1 MGRIGI
7 ADGGARRQA
16 RTGQMTAHR
25 IVNSKQTEPPPFN
38 KHGAAAA
45 IRVLQVAKDL
55 RQYPIFGYTMA
66 FVTIGLATLL
76 QWLAKAQYA
85 GSPFLTIY
93 PAIIVAALIG
103 GRGPGFLAAVLAGGS
118 QWSLFIPGLHWLAV
132 ASYAFDASICVM
144 LIDYINRTL
153 DLLLANIDREKQAK
167 QHQYL
172 LAKELH
178 HRIQNLFTVI
188 QGVIRFSLSGE
199 GGVQKSVIRRELSDR
214 LQSMSAAN
222 RAITDSMGDG
232 VRLLDLVNNEIRGFE
247 SQFEIHGGAGLVLGA
262 QMTQDLSL
270 ILHELVTNA
279 IKYGA
284 LTASQGRVGL
294 DLDWSGSLLTFKWRE
309 RGGPRVSEPKR
320 SGFGGRILGTFAR
333 SFCQTVDMS
342 YDPSGYRYTLQIRSE
357 QISCLL
363 PGPIASAAEDSTDLA
378 PEDWNLSEA
387 RAVRQMVR
395 QDAGEVA
402 LEN

>member
-1 MGRIGI
+1 
-7 ADGGARRQA
+7 
-16 RTGQMTAHR
+16 MTAHR
-25 IVNSKQTEPPPFN
+25 ILNKLMQPPTF
-38 KHGAAAA
+38 KRFSVVAA

-55 RQYPIFGYTMA
+55 QQYRILGYTMA

-76 QWLAKAQYA
+76 QWLAQAQYA

-93 PAIIVAALIG
+93 PAVIVATLIG
-103 GRGPGFLAAVLAGGS
+103 GRGPGFLAAILAGVS
-118 QWSLFIPGLHWLAV
+118 QWCLFIPALHWLAV
-132 ASYAFDASICVM
+132 ASFAFDASVCVM
-144 LIDYINRTL
+144 SIDFINRTL

-199 GGVQKSVIRRELSDR
+199 GAVQKSVVRQELSER

-232 VRLLDLVNNEIRGFE
+232 VHLLDLINNEICGFE
-247 SQFEIHGGAGLVLGA
+247 PQFEIVGGAGLVLGA

-279 IKYGA
+279 LKYGA
-284 LTASQGRVGL
+284 LTVPQGRVGL
-294 DLDWSGSLLTFKWRE
+294 EFDWSGSLLTFKWRE
-309 RGGPRVSEPKR
+309 RGGPTVTEPDR
-320 SGFGGRILGTFAR
+320 TGFGRRILETFAK
-333 SFCQTVDMS
+333 SFCQKVDIS
-342 YDPSGYRYTLQIRSE
+342 YDPGGYRYTLQIRSG
-357 QISCLL
+357 QIRCLS
-363 PGPIASAAEDSTDLA
+363 PRPIAPAVRNAAEAA
-378 PEDWNLSEA
+378 PADWERGDP
-387 RAVRQMVR
+387 RAVRPLVR
-395 QDAGEVA
+395 RDASEVA
-402 LEN
+402 LES